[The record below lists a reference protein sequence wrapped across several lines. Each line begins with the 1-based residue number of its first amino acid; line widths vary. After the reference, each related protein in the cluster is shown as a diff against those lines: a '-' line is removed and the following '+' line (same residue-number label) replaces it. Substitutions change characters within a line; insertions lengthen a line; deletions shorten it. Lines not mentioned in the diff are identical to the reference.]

1 LRRSSTRRTRTARLS
16 TSISALA
23 LALLCAGCGGAK
35 TVPYTDISSQLHG
48 VEFPR
53 LERQLFRTRKELAL
67 FLEQSTPGRA
77 PAVPPIDFAHR
88 EAILVTVGPRSS
100 TGYALR
106 VVKVRETSDRIAV
119 TVRER
124 TPGLGERV
132 QARVTYPFRLITIPR
147 IDKKLLLHIEG
158 RP

>member
-1 LRRSSTRRTRTARLS
+1 VPFADV
-16 TSISALA
+16 SA
-23 LALLCAGCGGAK
+23 
-35 TVPYTDISSQLHG
+35 QLHG

-53 LERQLFRTRKELAL
+53 LVREVFRSRQELSDYLARL
-67 FLEQSTPGRA
+67 MPGRA
-77 PAVPPIDFAHR
+77 PRTPPIDFAHR
-88 EAILVTVGPRSS
+88 EAILIAVGPRSS

-124 TPGLGERV
+124 TPTIGEKV
-132 QARVTYPFRLITIPR
+132 TARVTYPFRLITIPR
-147 IDKKLLLHIEG
+147 IDKTLRLHIEG

>member
-1 LRRSSTRRTRTARLS
+1 MLLLAACGSTP
-16 TSISALA
+16 
-23 LALLCAGCGGAK
+23 K
-35 TVPYTDISSQLHG
+35 PVPYADVSRQLHD
-48 VEFPR
+48 VQFPR
-53 LERQLFRTRKELAL
+53 LTRELFRSRAAL
-67 FLEQSTPGRA
+67 TGYLGRALPGRA
-77 PAVPPIDFAHR
+77 PTAPNIDFAHR
-88 EAILVTVGPRSS
+88 EAILVAMGPRSS

-124 TPGLGERV
+124 TPSLGEPV
-132 QARVTYPFRLITIPR
+132 VPRVTYPFVLITIPR

>member
-1 LRRSSTRRTRTARLS
+1 M
-16 TSISALA
+16 
-23 LALLCAGCGGAK
+23 
-35 TVPYTDISSQLHG
+35 
-48 VEFPR
+48 
-53 LERQLFRTRKELAL
+53 
-67 FLEQSTPGRA
+67 PGRA
-77 PAVPPIDFAHR
+77 PGVPPIDFARR
-88 EAILVTVGPRSS
+88 EAIIVAVGPRSS

-124 TPGLGERV
+124 TPTIGEPV